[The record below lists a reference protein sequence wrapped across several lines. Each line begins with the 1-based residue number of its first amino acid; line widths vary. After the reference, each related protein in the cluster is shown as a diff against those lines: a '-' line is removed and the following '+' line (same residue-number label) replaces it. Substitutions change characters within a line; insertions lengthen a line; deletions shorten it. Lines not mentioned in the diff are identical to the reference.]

1 MRYVVREKFFHLGED
16 STITNEAGQPVYQ
29 VDGKVFTLHHTMVM
43 RDMAGREVAT
53 IRQRM
58 IALRPT
64 WEITRGGEE
73 LAEVRKKLLTF
84 LGDRFTVDIP
94 GPEDLEVRGNIFEHE
109 YSITRGGQA
118 VATVSK
124 RWISLTATYG
134 VDIASGQDDALI
146 LACVLILDVA
156 EDEEHENRG

>member
-1 MRYVVREKFFHLGED
+1 VRYIIREKLLHLGED
-16 STITNEAGQPVYQ
+16 SVITDETGRAVYQ
-29 VDGKVFTLHHTMVM
+29 VDGKVFTLRHTLVM
-43 RDMAGREVAT
+43 RDMAGNEVAT
-53 IRQRM
+53 ICQRL

-64 WEITRGGEE
+64 WEITRGGQE

-94 GPEDLEVRGNIFEHE
+94 GPDDLEAQGNIFEHE
-109 YSITRGGQA
+109 FSVTRGGQV

-134 VDIASGQDDALI
+134 VDIAPGQDDALI
-146 LACVLILDVA
+146 LACALILDLA
-156 EDEEHENRG
+156 EDEKHEH